1 MSKGWLIVKKKEM
14 TKMWIEDSFVPVTLV
29 QLVPQEIVRYKSQ
42 EKDWYVSA
50 VIGVGKKEIKKV
62 TQAKEG
68 APQTAKEGKKIAY
81 KKMQEYKVNDDFV
94 SAHQAGSVLDLSLL
108 EWVESV
114 DVTGI
119 SKGKGFQGMVKRCGI
134 KWWSA
139 THGHKFTR
147 TGWSKGN
154 RKPRRTLKWHPH
166 AGHMWD
172 QRITLKNVP
181 ILDKITKENES
192 LIVFKWS
199 LPGAYNS
206 FLTITIQ

>member
-1 MSKGWLIVKKKEM
+1 MTKGGLIVKKKEM
-14 TKMWIEDSFVPVTLV
+14 TKMWIENNFVPVTLV
-29 QLVPQEIVRYKSQ
+29 QLLPQEIVRYKTQ

-50 VIGVGKKEIKKV
+50 VIGVEKKESKKEKG
-62 TQAKEG
+62 Q
-68 APQTAKEGKKIAY
+68 KILY
-81 KKMQEYKVNDDFV
+81 KKTQEYKVSEDFLA
-94 SAHQAGSVLDLSLL
+94 AHQAGSVLDLSLL
-108 EWVESV
+108 EGIERA

-147 TGWSKGN
+147 TWWSKGN

-181 ILDKITKENES
+181 ILDKITKDNES

-199 LPGAYNS
+199 LPGSYNS
-206 FLTITIQ
+206 LLTLTIQ